1 MVSAGPWWAAKRRRG
16 MTMMAHH
23 DYPSICNRDEKI
35 MVILRWKALFESLFW
50 IEMTDDVDTKAR
62 HF

>member
-1 MVSAGPWWAAKRRRG
+1 